1 MYSINVIYN
10 KSRVKIKN
18 HGMRAPTSQK
28 NIYIYIIKFMSK
40 YLIGWGYRYSRIFP
54 PLTYSRQNQPR
65 FPLSPYPSQIKENN
79 ANPIDYVNQH

>member
-1 MYSINVIYN
+1 
-10 KSRVKIKN
+10 
-18 HGMRAPTSQK
+18 
-28 NIYIYIIKFMSK
+28 MSK

-79 ANPIDYVNQH
+79 ANPIDYVNQHWFIIYICETWIKLVMIKKN

>member
-1 MYSINVIYN
+1 
-10 KSRVKIKN
+10 
-18 HGMRAPTSQK
+18 
-28 NIYIYIIKFMSK
+28 MSK